1 MELGEG
7 WWYPFDFGEGIGEE
21 DGVGEMR
28 WDGILILIMK
38 RSDWYF
44 VVGVRKVEWV

>member
-21 DGVGEMR
+21 DGVGEMG
-28 WDGILILIMK
+28 WDININNEKKLLVF
-38 RSDWYF
+38 RS
-44 VVGVRKVEWV
+44 RCEKS